1 MTRLLSSLRWDVAIQ
16 FRNGFYYVSAFF
28 ILIWVGLLSQLPDDP
43 RIDYGLIIP
52 GFMVLN
58 LIITTYYFI
67 GALVL
72 LEKGEGTL
80 AGLVVT
86 PLRDIEYLA
95 AKLLSLALLA
105 LLESI
110 LIVVLVYGFNFKPLP
125 LLAGMLLLGGFYT
138 MIGFV
143 TIARYDSIN
152 EYLLPS
158 GVMVL
163 LLILPLIDYFGLWK
177 SAIFYLH
184 PVQPA
189 LVLMRAAFV
198 AVEPREIA
206 YGVLGSLFWLG
217 LSFAWA
223 HRIFHR
229 FVVRSAGG

>member
-1 MTRLLSSLRWDVAIQ
+1 
-16 FRNGFYYVSAFF
+16 
-28 ILIWVGLLSQLPDDP
+28 
-43 RIDYGLIIP
+43 
-52 GFMVLN
+52 MVLN

-67 GALVL
+67 GALIL

-86 PLRDIEYLA
+86 PLRDTEYLT
-95 AKLLSLALLA
+95 AKIMSLTFLA
-105 LLESI
+105 MLESI
-110 LIVVLVYGFNFKPLP
+110 LIVVLIYGFNFKPLP

-158 GVMVL
+158 GVVVML
-163 LLILPLIDYFGLWK
+163 LMLPLIDYFALWE

-198 AVEPREIA
+198 SVEPWEIA
-206 YGVLGSLFWLG
+206 YGVFGSLLWLG

-229 FVVRSAGG
+229 FVVRAAGG